1 MDLLLGAVFLGLGA
15 ILGSFIG
22 VVAERI
28 NTGQS
33 WTNARSR
40 CNSCSRP
47 LTGRDLVPV
56 LSWLI
61 ARGRCFTC
69 GSRIPAS
76 YMVME
81 AVLASL
87 FLFSYLL
94 LGPTLHLAVLL
105 LALSVLM
112 FIVVYDL
119 KHTVVPTIA
128 SNLLIALG
136 AAMLLITSQTTE
148 ALAFGLVCAG
158 AIGLMF
164 FLLHV
169 LSGGRAMG
177 LGDAPVA
184 LALSLLCAPYAVGG
198 LLLSFWIGGVVG
210 VGILVLRQGGPRMG
224 IEVPFVPFLALGYL
238 SAYFFTWNPLSYL
251 LY

>member
-1 MDLLLGAVFLGLGA
+1 
-15 ILGSFIG
+15 
-22 VVAERI
+22 
-28 NTGQS
+28 
-33 WTNARSR
+33 
-40 CNSCSRP
+40 
-47 LTGRDLVPV
+47 
-56 LSWLI
+56 
-61 ARGRCFTC
+61 
-69 GSRIPAS
+69 
-76 YMVME
+76 MVME
-81 AVLASL
+81 AMLATL
-87 FLFSYLL
+87 FLLSYLV
-94 LGPTLHLAVLL
+94 LGPTIQLGIFLS
-105 LALSVLM
+105 ALVVLM

-119 KHTVVPTIA
+119 KHTVVPTVA

-136 AAMLLITSQTTE
+136 AFMLWFSSHTTE
-148 ALAFGLVCAG
+148 GLAFALVCAG

-210 VGILVLRQGGPRMG
+210 VGILVLRRGGPRMG

-238 SAYFFTWNPLSYL
+238 LAYFCTWNPLSYL
-251 LY
+251 LW

>member
-1 MDLLLGAVFLGLGA
+1 MELILLAVFLGLGA

-22 VVAERI
+22 VVAERV

-33 WTNARSR
+33 WSNARSR
-40 CNSCSRP
+40 CNSCARP

-56 LSWLI
+56 LSWLM

-69 GSRIPAS
+69 GSHIPAS

-81 AVLASL
+81 AVLATL
-87 FLFSYLL
+87 FLISYLV
-94 LGPTLHLAVLL
+94 LGPTIQLVIFLS
-105 LALSVLM
+105 ALVVLM

-119 KHTVVPTIA
+119 KHTIVPTVA
-128 SNLLIALG
+128 SNLLIVLG
-136 AAMLLITSQTTE
+136 VAMLLLTSTYTE
-148 ALAFGLVCAG
+148 TLAFALVCAG

-210 VGILVLRQGGPRMG
+210 VGILVLRRGGPRMG

-238 SAYFFTWNPLSYL
+238 LAYFCTWNPLSYL
-251 LY
+251 LW